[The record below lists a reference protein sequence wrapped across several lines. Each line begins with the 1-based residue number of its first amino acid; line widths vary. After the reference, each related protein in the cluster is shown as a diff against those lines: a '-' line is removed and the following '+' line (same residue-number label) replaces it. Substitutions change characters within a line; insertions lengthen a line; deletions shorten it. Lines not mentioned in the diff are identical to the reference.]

1 MPAHTLSARRCDRPY
16 AGSVSS
22 QADTTA
28 DKIERMQ
35 AAGISVAERI
45 EDIPALL
52 KERLKG
58 H

>member
-1 MPAHTLSARRCDRPY
+1 M
-16 AGSVSS
+16 
-22 QADTTA
+22 
-28 DKIERMQ
+28 K

-45 EDIPALL
+45 EDIPALV